1 MADLHAGNVT
11 QVRAQRAAREL
22 LRALRGRR
30 TKPAFSRHLGYK
42 SNVAQRWES
51 GVSWP
56 TATSFFD
63 ICQRLRIDTRAAV
76 SRYLRRDPP
85 WLGQLGL
92 RSAAGVASFLS
103 DLRGRTPIGALATAS
118 GYNRFSISRWL
129 KGSAVPRL
137 PELLCM
143 IEVCTRRLADFI
155 AELVDPEQMPSLAP
169 EWRALTLAREGMFS
183 RPGSHAVLR
192 ALDLA
197 APRGAGRQ
205 IAQLSRKTGL
215 PVEQVAEELEFLVT
229 TSQVL
234 KTRAGYRAH
243 GQAVVDTGG
252 QAERA
257 LELKLAW
264 TQFAVDRLRARAP
277 GHVGYSLFSVSRANM
292 VKIRH
297 LQLEYVR
304 ALSALIAS
312 PEPSECVGL
321 YCAQLLDLAVPE
333 DNVFAGHELP
343 VPAKVRAP

>member
-1 MADLHAGNVT
+1 
-11 QVRAQRAAREL
+11 RAAREL

-63 ICQRLRIDTRAAV
+63 ICQRLRIDLRAAV
-76 SRYLRRDPP
+76 SRYLRRDPS
-85 WLGQLGL
+85 WLSQPGL
-92 RSAAGVASFLS
+92 RSAEGVASFLS
-103 DLRGRTPIGALATAS
+103 DLRGRTPINVLASAS
-118 GYNRFSISRWL
+118 GYNRYSISRWL
-129 KGSAVPRL
+129 KSSAVPRL
-137 PELLCM
+137 PELLCL
-143 IEVCTRRLADFI
+143 IEVCTRRLVDFV
-155 AELVDPEQMPSLAP
+155 AELVDPEQMPSLAS
-169 EWRALTLAREGMFS
+169 EWRALRLAREGMFS

-205 IAQLSRKTGL
+205 VAQLSRKTGL
-215 PVEQVAEELEFLVT
+215 PVEQVEQELEFLVS
-229 TSQVL
+229 TSQVV
-234 KTRAGYRAH
+234 KTRSGYRAH
-243 GQAVVDTGG
+243 GHAVVDTGG

-257 LELKLAW
+257 LELKLTW
-264 TQFAVDRLRARAP
+264 SEFAIARLRARAP
-277 GHVGYSLFSVSRANM
+277 GHIGYSLFSVSRANM

-304 ALSALIAS
+304 ALSAIIAS

-321 YCAQLLDLAVPE
+321 YCAQLLDLALPE

-343 VPAKVRAP
+343 VAAKVRAT

>member
-1 MADLHAGNVT
+1 MT
-11 QVRAQRAAREL
+11 QEAAENLIQERALRASRQL

-63 ICQRLRIDTRAAV
+63 VCQRLRIDTRVAI

-85 WLGQLGL
+85 WLAQLGL
-92 RSAAGVASFLS
+92 GSAAGVAAFLS
-103 DLRGRTPIGALATAS
+103 DLRGRTPIGVLASAS

-137 PELLCM
+137 PELLCL
-143 IEVCTRRLADFI
+143 IEVCTRRLVDFV
-155 AELVDPEQMPSLAP
+155 AELVDPEQLPSLAS
-169 EWRALTLAREGMFS
+169 EWRALTLAREGMFN

-192 ALDLA
+192 ALDLP

-205 IAQLSRKTGL
+205 VAELARKTGL
-215 PVEQVAEELEFLVT
+215 SVDQVTEELEFLVS
-229 TSQVL
+229 TSQVQ
-234 KTRAGYRAH
+234 KTRAGYRAE

-257 LELKLAW
+257 LQLKLSW
-264 TQFAVDRLRARAP
+264 TEFAVERLRGGAP

-304 ALSALIAS
+304 ALSAIIAS

-321 YCAQLLDLAVPE
+321 YCAQLLDLAVAE

-343 VPAKVRAP
+343 ALAKARA

>member
-1 MADLHAGNVT
+1 M
-11 QVRAQRAAREL
+11 
-22 LRALRGRR
+22 RALRGKR
-30 TKPAFSRHLGYK
+30 TKPAFSRYLGYR

-56 TATSFFD
+56 TATRFFD
-63 ICQRLRIDTRAAV
+63 ICQRLRIDVRAAV
-76 SRYLRRDPP
+76 GRYLRRAPA
-85 WLGQLGL
+85 WLAQPGL
-92 RSAAGVASFLS
+92 HSAAGVAAFLT
-103 DLRGRTPIGALATAS
+103 DLRGRTPIGVLASAC

-129 KGSAVPRL
+129 NGSAVPRL
-137 PELLCM
+137 PELLCL
-143 IEVCTRRLADFI
+143 IDVCTRRLVDFV
-155 AELVDPEQMPSLAP
+155 AELVDPEQLPSLAA
-169 EWRALTLAREGMFS
+169 EWRALGLAREGMFS

-197 APRGAGRQ
+197 APSGLGRQ
-205 IAQLSRKTGL
+205 VAELSRKTGFS
-215 PVEQVAEELEFLVT
+215 VAQVAEELEFLVS
-229 TSQVL
+229 TSQVQ
-234 KTRAGYRAH
+234 KTRTGYRARE
-243 GQAVVDTGG
+243 QAVVDTGG

-257 LELKLAW
+257 LELKLTW

-304 ALSALIAS
+304 AMSALIAS

-321 YCAQLLDLAVPE
+321 YCAQLLDLALPE

-343 VPAKVRAP
+343 VPVKVRPT

>member
-1 MADLHAGNVT
+1 MT
-11 QVRAQRAAREL
+11 QVQAENAIQKRALRASREL
-22 LRALRGRR
+22 LRALRGKR

-56 TATSFFD
+56 TATRFFD

-85 WLGQLGL
+85 WLAQHGLG
-92 RSAAGVASFLS
+92 SAAGVAAFLT
-103 DLRGRTPIGALATAS
+103 DLRGRTPIGVLASAS

-137 PELLCM
+137 PELLCL
-143 IEVCTRRLADFI
+143 IDVCTRRLVDFV
-155 AELVDPEQMPSLAP
+155 AELVDPEAVPSLAS
-169 EWRALTLAREGMFS
+169 EWRALSLAREGMFS
-183 RPGSHAVLR
+183 RPGSHLVLR
-192 ALDLA
+192 ALDLPT
-197 APRGAGRQ
+197 PRGVARQ
-205 IAQLSRKTGL
+205 VAELSRKTGL
-215 PVEQVAEELEFLVT
+215 PVAQVEQELEFLVS
-229 TSQVL
+229 TSQVE

-243 GQAVVDTGG
+243 EQAVVDTGG
-252 QAERA
+252 QAERT
-257 LELKLAW
+257 LELKLGW
-264 TQFAVDRLRARAP
+264 TEFAVERLRARAP

-304 ALSALIAS
+304 ALSAIIAS

-321 YCAQLLDLAVPE
+321 YCAQLLDLALPE

-343 VPAKVRAP
+343 APAKVRAG